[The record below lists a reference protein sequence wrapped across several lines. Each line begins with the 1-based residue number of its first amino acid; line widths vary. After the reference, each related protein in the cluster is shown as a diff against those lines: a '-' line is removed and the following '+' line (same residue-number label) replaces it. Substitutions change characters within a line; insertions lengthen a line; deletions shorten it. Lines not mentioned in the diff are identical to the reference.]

1 MRRMC
6 DSGKICFF
14 ILSMLLSLM
23 ILSCSKTD
31 VSLHDQET
39 AGSSIPEWQQLIVSG
54 SIVNLR
60 AGPGTEYSTLGQVES
75 GDTLQITGGLNE
87 WFRVYVP
94 GMSLFAWIYGPLTSG
109 AELPH

>member
-1 MRRMC
+1 MRRMY

-14 ILSMLLSLM
+14 ISLM
-23 ILSCSKTD
+23 LAILIVLSCSKTD

-39 AGSSIPEWQQLIVSG
+39 VGSSIPEWQQLIVSG

-60 AGPGTEYSTLGQVES
+60 AGPGTEYAALGQVES
-75 GDTLQITGGLNE
+75 GDTLQITGGLDD

-94 GMSLFAWIYGPLTSG
+94 SLSLFAWIYGPLTSG